1 MLPDRG
7 LPSYQLWH
15 LNPSSRFA
23 TTDMGRKFWGCAPFE
38 AARSPPNTLWPGH
51 VAAAYLHAKFHL
63 DPSGSL
69 ATIRQRYRQTGQ
81 RPDSTGRTV
90 LGRPFVKRFALS
102 YRIVVLSVCLSVTL
116 VYCGQTVAWIKIKL
130 GMQVDFSPGH
140 IVLDGDPASHRK
152 RGIAPNFRPMS
163 VVTKFLDRLRCHLVR
178 R

>member
-1 MLPDRG
+1 VTG
-7 LPSYQLWH
+7 
-15 LNPSSRFA
+15 A
-23 TTDMGRKFWGCAPFE
+23 E
-38 AARSPPNTLWPGH
+38 
-51 VAAAYLHAKFHL
+51 VYLHAKFNL
-63 DPSGSL
+63 DPCNRL
-69 ATIRQRYRQTGQ
+69 ATIHQRYRQTGQ

-163 VVTKFLDRLRCHLVR
+163 VVAKRLDGLRCHSWYEGRPRSGSIVLDGDPAPPSSQKR
-178 R
+178 GTQPPPLFRPCLLWPNG